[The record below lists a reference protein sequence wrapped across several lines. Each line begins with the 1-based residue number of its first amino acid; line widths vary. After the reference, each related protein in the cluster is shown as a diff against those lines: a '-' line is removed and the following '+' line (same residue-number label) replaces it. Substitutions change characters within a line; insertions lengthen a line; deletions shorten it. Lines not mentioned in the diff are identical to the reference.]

1 MEYHME
7 VDKYTYYAE
16 KKKDNLELIKL
27 SNRLKRAT
35 EKKQTELGA
44 VLENKKC
51 LKRKKKH
58 VNKE

>member
-1 MEYHME
+1 ML
-7 VDKYTYYAE
+7 K